1 MQLKNGCMAV
11 KLLDFIGLCGEV
23 PVSLVRMLPGYYDYN
38 RRVVTALIREGYLKE
53 RRKGCRRR
61 IVRSL
66 SLTELGSKQLQRVS
80 PGRAQ
85 RVHSHVLAPENGHGS
100 WKKTLRLHRG
110 AACLLTAM
118 RLGAIWQPGSPKES
132 ATGEQL
138 VYFSAYELTQKY
150 GWDNKGARLS
160 GIFVYR
166 YYRYYYY
173 PVYYL
178 GDSNLLWS
186 EEAERMFLD
195 RVASSP
201 LGYGRTCGSSIL
213 LGDKWDLIENL
224 MAQGV
229 NPRSRLIHF
238 SKNSSFHYFTVDEMG
253 LRLMKLALDEMA
265 LYRFQRYLQQNG
277 ICKASMLPLYLF
289 SLELLSEAYVLK
301 KRKQMRAE
309 LDRGALFSCQA
320 DVVKRICNTGPNLIT
335 IPDKWL
341 LDLDTERDD
350 SSDEL
355 LLSPNATFL
364 SQQSGM

>member
-1 MQLKNGCMAV
+1 MREDRAV
-11 KLLDFIGLCGEV
+11 
-23 PVSLVRMLPGYYDYN
+23 LPHFLPFLRN
-38 RRVVTALIREGYLKE
+38 AESFSANLRAFVEMPLRRVKPLYVQDSMLLYS
-53 RRKGCRRR
+53 RKC
-61 IVRSL
+61 
-66 SLTELGSKQLQRVS
+66 
-80 PGRAQ
+80 
-85 RVHSHVLAPENGHGS
+85 
-100 WKKTLRLHRG
+100 
-110 AACLLTAM
+110 
-118 RLGAIWQPGSPKES
+118 
-132 ATGEQL
+132 
-138 VYFSAYELTQKY
+138 
-150 GWDNKGARLS
+150 
-160 GIFVYR
+160 
-166 YYRYYYY
+166 
-173 PVYYL
+173 
-178 GDSNLLWS
+178 
-186 EEAERMFLD
+186 FL
-195 RVASSP
+195 
-201 LGYGRTCGSSIL
+201 
-213 LGDKWDLIENL
+213 
-224 MAQGV
+224 
-229 NPRSRLIHF
+229 NPRSRLIRF

-289 SLELLSEAYVLK
+289 SLELLSEAYALK

>member
-1 MQLKNGCMAV
+1 MQLKNGYMAV

-23 PVSLVRMLPGYYDYN
+23 PVSLVKTLPGYYDYN
-38 RRVVTALIREGYLKE
+38 RRVVTTLIREGYLKE
-53 RRKGCRRR
+53 RRMKGYRRR

-66 SLTELGSKQLQRVS
+66 SLTESGLKQLQRV
-80 PGRAQ
+80 R
-85 RVHSHVLAPENGHGS
+85 SHALAPENGHGN

-110 AACLLTAM
+110 AAYLLAAM
-118 RLGAIWQPGSPKES
+118 KLGAIWQPGGQKES
-132 ATGEQL
+132 AAGEQL
-138 VYFSAYELTQKY
+138 TYFSTYELTQTY

-160 GIFVYR
+160 GIFVNR
-166 YYRYYYY
+166 YCYY

-195 RVASSP
+195 RVDSSP
-201 LGYGRTCGSSIL
+201 LGYGRTCGSLIL

-224 MAQGV
+224 MAHGG
-229 NPRSRLIHF
+229 NSRSRLIHF

-253 LRLMKLALDEMA
+253 LRLMELALDEMA

-289 SLELLSEAYVLK
+289 SLELLSEAYALK
-301 KRKQMRAE
+301 KGKQMRTE

-320 DVVKRICNTGPNLIT
+320 GVVKRICNTGPDLIT

-341 LDLDTERDD
+341 LNFDMERDD
-350 SSDEL
+350 VSDEL
-355 LLSPNATFL
+355 SLSQNVASL
-364 SQQSGM
+364 SQQLGK

>member
-1 MQLKNGCMAV
+1 MSFK
-11 KLLDFIGLCGEV
+11 
-23 PVSLVRMLPGYYDYN
+23 
-38 RRVVTALIREGYLKE
+38 
-53 RRKGCRRR
+53 
-61 IVRSL
+61 
-66 SLTELGSKQLQRVS
+66 
-80 PGRAQ
+80 
-85 RVHSHVLAPENGHGS
+85 
-100 WKKTLRLHRG
+100 
-110 AACLLTAM
+110 
-118 RLGAIWQPGSPKES
+118 
-132 ATGEQL
+132 
-138 VYFSAYELTQKY
+138 
-150 GWDNKGARLS
+150 
-160 GIFVYR
+160 
-166 YYRYYYY
+166 
-173 PVYYL
+173 
-178 GDSNLLWS
+178 
-186 EEAERMFLD
+186 RMFLD

-201 LGYGRTCGSSIL
+201 LGYGRTCGNSIL

-253 LRLMKLALDEMA
+253 LRLMKLVLDEMA

-289 SLELLSEAYVLK
+289 SLELLSEAYALK
-301 KRKQMRAE
+301 KGKQMRAE

-341 LDLDTERDD
+341 LDLDMERDD
-350 SSDEL
+350 SSDKL